1 MDDLLNIAPCGVLLF
16 DDAGVIIRTN
26 QTLNEWLGYAAG
38 GLEGRKVDTILS
50 LASRIFYNT
59 HWFPLVKL
67 HAKAD
72 EIFLNLVTAD
82 KQDVPVLSNTRRF
95 ERNGVWQ
102 NVCVFMPVHQRQKY
116 EEEIIQAR
124 RLAETTLKENKEL
137 QSLTRALEQRTQE
150 LDRQKE
156 VAQVIVQD
164 IRQFSK
170 IVSHDLQEPIRKIR
184 LFSDILSSEKFSERG
199 SSALRRIQASA
210 ERLVKLTSGLQ
221 QYVNVDE
228 EAAYTPVNLNES
240 VSGALEK
247 VRTARN
253 FNDIEVIS
261 EPLPSVYGFRLQL
274 ELLFYH
280 LLDNAIKFRNTT
292 QSVIINIAHTLLDEN
307 LYRSTQGKYKFV
319 EHVRIIFSDNGA
331 GFDNKYKDYVFD
343 LVKKID
349 VGNKDLGI
357 GLAMVKKIVHNHAGT
372 ISIQSEPG
380 KGTSV
385 ILVLPLKFNYQPGA
399 NLA

>member
-16 DDAGVIIRTN
+16 KDSGEILRTN
-26 QTLNEWLGYAAG
+26 ETLNKWLGYSNGA
-38 GLEGRKVDTILS
+38 LEGKKVETILS
-50 LASRIFYNT
+50 LASRIFYST
-59 HWFPLVKL
+59 HWFPLIKL

-72 EIFLNLVTAD
+72 EIFLNLITAD
-82 KQDVPVLSNTRRF
+82 KQDVPVLSNTVRF
-95 ERNGVWQ
+95 DRNGLWQ
-102 NVCVFMPVHQRQKY
+102 NLCVFMPVPQRQKY

-124 RLAETTLKENKEL
+124 RLAEGTLKENKEL
-137 QSLTRALEQRTQE
+137 HSLTEALEQRTQE

-156 VAQVIVQD
+156 VAQVIAQD

-184 LFSDILSSEKFSERG
+184 MFSDVLSSTETFSERG

-210 ERLVKLTSGLQ
+210 ERLTKLTSGLQ

-228 EAAYTPVNLNES
+228 ETDYRPVNLNES
-240 VSGALEK
+240 VSGALKK
-247 VRTARN
+247 VQAARN
-253 FNDIEVIS
+253 FNDIEIMS
-261 EPLPSVYGFRLQL
+261 ESLPSVYGFRLQL

-292 QSVIINIAHTLLDEN
+292 RSVMIKIAHTLLDEN
-307 LYRSTQGKYKFV
+307 LYRSTQDKYKFV

-331 GFDNKYKDYVFD
+331 GFENKYRDYVFD

-349 VGNKDLGI
+349 TGNKDLGI

-372 ISIQSEPG
+372 IRIQSEPG
-380 KGTSV
+380 KGTNV
-385 ILVLPLKFNYQPGA
+385 ILVLPIKFNYQA
-399 NLA
+399 AISA